1 MRLGQLSRKLDVDSS
16 AIVKVLHEHFR
27 EVNNHPNVKILDEE
41 VEFLTQK
48 FQPVPVPTQAE
59 AHSET
64 KAADVE
70 QPIAVEEAVKVSPQE
85 KPAFVEALR
94 PKVIS
99 LESEFDKRKQE
110 LETFKAEKP
119 ELEGLKVLG
128 KIELPQPKPKAPKED
143 KKEKE
148 PKPTETINERGARN
162 RYDKKGGKRNSNRNP
177 LEAERKRAEQKAKR
191 QKEQELQRL
200 KEQKKKHYE
209 ETVKAKVADKPKK
222 KKNKKKFVQQQ
233 IGQTKTQSSQKTS
246 KSTNPLARFWRWLN
260 GGYDK
265 FD

>member
-16 AIVKVLHEHFR
+16 TIVKVLHEHFR

-48 FQPVPVPTQAE
+48 FQPAPEPTPAESLPETETAE
-59 AHSET
+59 AT
-64 KAADVE
+64 
-70 QPIAVEEAVKVSPQE
+70 QPIVVEETIEEPVSE
-85 KPAFVEALR
+85 KPTFVEALR

-99 LESEFDKRKQE
+99 LESEFDKQKQE

-143 KKEKE
+143 KQEKE
-148 PKPTETINERGARN
+148 PERTETINERGARN

-209 ETVKAKVADKPKK
+209 ETVKAKIADKPKK

-233 IGQTKTQSSQKTS
+233 IAQTQSQTSQKAP